1 MRIYTSYFYQVR
13 FFPPNLI
20 PLSTAKWDPKWFHE
34 GLAQS
39 HQFKDKRG
47 VLNGLRAE
55 PFVPGIELDGTC
67 RGPESCFET
76 PPRCRFQLGY
86 LGQLRQLDFQT
97 VMNRFEDLA
106 ERIKAAEGFDDVD
119 FALLL
124 HEAPTNPCSE
134 RIAIHLWFAQNNYRI
149 DEWHPNS
156 I

>member
-1 MRIYTSYFYQVR
+1 M
-13 FFPPNLI
+13 
-20 PLSTAKWDPKWFHE
+20 
-34 GLAQS
+34 AQS
-39 HQFKDKRG
+39 RQFKDKRG

-55 PFVPGIELDGTC
+55 PFVPGVELDGTC
-67 RGPESCFET
+67 HGPKNCLET

-86 LGQLRQLDFQT
+86 LKQLRQLDFQT
-97 VMNRFEDLA
+97 IMNRFQNLA

-134 RIAIHLWFAQNNYRI
+134 RIAIHLWFAQNNYPI
-149 DEWHPNS
+149 YEWHSNL